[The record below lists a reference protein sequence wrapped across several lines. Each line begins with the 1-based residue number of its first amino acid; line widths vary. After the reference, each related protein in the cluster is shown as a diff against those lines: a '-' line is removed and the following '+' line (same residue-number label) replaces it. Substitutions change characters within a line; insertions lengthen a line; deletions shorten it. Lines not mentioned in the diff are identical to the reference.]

1 MPDCGLPSTE
11 YSMAMAM
18 AMAMEMKM
26 ERKNVSE

>member
-18 AMAMEMKM
+18 AMAMKMKM